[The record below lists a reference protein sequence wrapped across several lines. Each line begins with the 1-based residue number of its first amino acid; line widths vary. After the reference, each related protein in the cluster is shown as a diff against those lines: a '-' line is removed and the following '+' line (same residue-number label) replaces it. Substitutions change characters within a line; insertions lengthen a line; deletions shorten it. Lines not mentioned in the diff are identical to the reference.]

1 VPPLAEPSP
10 PRGLVLRAVFDG
22 ESEGLRR
29 ILDIAAKD
37 LLQLVRDRK
46 VFMFLLIMPICF
58 TLLFGYAFGA
68 FGSSSDSRLPVAFLN
83 EDDHWVSAKLQHILA
98 ASEVVRLMPLPGS
111 TADELAAA
119 VADEE
124 FAGAIVIPSGY
135 GQSAVAGHVPKVILI
150 ADTGTTAGTSIES
163 EAVAVSQRLDSALQT
178 ALILEDIAGQQVP
191 FDYAFS
197 EALAGWDDPP
207 ITVNVTAS
215 EAALR
220 TNSRDNPLAN
230 FSPGFMMQFA
240 VAGLLTSAQL
250 MVSERK
256 THALQRILTTATAR
270 VHILLGHYLA
280 ILTIILG
287 QFIILIAFGQL
298 ALRVR
303 YMDAPFATLLVAV
316 AAALCIA
323 GLGLLI
329 GTVART
335 EEQAIVFSILPMFLL
350 AGLGGAWV
358 PLEVTGATFRMV
370 GHVSPIAWALD
381 GFKAITVRGLG
392 LGAVLLPGAALAGY
406 AAFFLGLAA
415 WRFQRLQEH

>member
-358 PLEVTGATFRMV
+358 PLDVTSATFRMV